1 MAENRRVRMTKRLMK
16 DALLELLE
24 VKPLEKIT
32 VTDVCAAADVNR
44 SSFYAHYQDIHALL
58 RELEDEV
65 LEHIP
70 VPEGPIGADSA
81 FPAALELYFDH
92 VQQNA
97 RLFRALILRRE
108 DARFD
113 RRLVDAVMARN
124 RPCSRSTPGAMPMC
138 SSSTASWGC
147 CANGWARAARS
158 AAGRWRG
165 WCSRSA
171 TSRRSGVD
179 VSRDAVL

>member
-65 LEHIP
+65 LEHICP
-70 VPEGPIGADSA
+70 GGAHRRGQRLPRRA
-81 FPAALELYFDH
+81 GALF
-92 VQQNA
+92 
-97 RLFRALILRRE
+97 
-108 DARFD
+108 
-113 RRLVDAVMARN
+113 
-124 RPCSRSTPGAMPMC
+124 
-138 SSSTASWGC
+138 
-147 CANGWARAARS
+147 
-158 AAGRWRG
+158 
-165 WCSRSA
+165 
-171 TSRRSGVD
+171 
-179 VSRDAVL
+179 

>member
-70 VPEGPIGADSA
+70 VPEGPISADSS

-124 RPCSRSTPGAMPMC
+124 RPLLEGD
-138 SSSTASWGC
+138 
-147 CANGWARAARS
+147 
-158 AAGRWRG
+158 AGRYAYVFFVNGVVGLLREWLG
-165 WCSRSA
+165 EGCTLSSREMA
-171 TSRRSGVD
+171 RLVLALCHEPQERR
-179 VSRDAVL
+179 

>member
-124 RPCSRSTPGAMPMC
+124 RPPARGRRRALCLCVLRQRRRGAAARMAGRGLPAQQPGDGA
-138 SSSTASWGC
+138 AG
-147 CANGWARAARS
+147 ARALPR
-158 AAGRWRG
+158 AAG
-165 WCSRSA
+165 A
-171 TSRRSGVD
+171 ALT
-179 VSRDAVL
+179 

>member
-124 RPCSRSTPGAMPMC
+124 RPLLEGD
-138 SSSTASWGC
+138 
-147 CANGWARAARS
+147 
-158 AAGRWRG
+158 AGRYAYVFFVNGVVGLLREWLG
-165 WCSRSA
+165 EGCPLSSREMA
-171 TSRRSGVD
+171 RLVLALCREPQERR
-179 VSRDAVL
+179 